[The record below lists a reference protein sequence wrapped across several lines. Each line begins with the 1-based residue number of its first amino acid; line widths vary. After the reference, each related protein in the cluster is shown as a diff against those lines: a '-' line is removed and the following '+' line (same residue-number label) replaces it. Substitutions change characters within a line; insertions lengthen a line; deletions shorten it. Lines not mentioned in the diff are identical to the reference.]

1 MHNFLQEKIM
11 HFEGFKYGWFL
22 GFLEVRPC
30 HMYNTNLDIFEM
42 FCQMMTPATHTYR

>member
-22 GFLEVRPC
+22 GFLEVRALLHVPS
-30 HMYNTNLDIFEM
+30 YYFLSFKL
-42 FCQMMTPATHTYR
+42 